1 MCYGGGIKNI
11 EQAKRILSLGVE
23 KLALSSSIINNL
35 DIIDIISAEIGAQS
49 VCAVL
54 DVKKVDFLV
63 SIIFTQL
70 MVKKYLEKNYLVLL
84 KN

>member
-1 MCYGGGIKNI
+1 MVEGLKILNKQK
-11 EQAKRILSLGVE
+11 EFLSLGVE

-54 DVKKVDFLV
+54 DVKKEVDFLV

-70 MVKKYLEKNYLVLL
+70 MVKRNLEKNYLVLL